1 MTKSSDVAFG
11 RQGGRSWRYTK
22 DDCAGP
28 VLPDGV
34 ARVYC
39 SEDRQVFLVALRD
52 VGRPC
57 LCGEGMFVRFN
68 RAAAAA

>member
-11 RQGGRSWRYTK
+11 RQGGKNVRYRK

-28 VLPDGV
+28 VLPFGIV
-34 ARVYC
+34 RVYC
-39 SEDRQVFLVALRD
+39 SDDRQVFLVVERD

-57 LCGEGMFVRFN
+57 WCGDGVLVRVEPK
-68 RAAAAA
+68 AAVA